1 MTTNIDINYQ
11 KIINLLVMIFYMFI
25 TENLKKNSKMIM
37 KDIGLSKKN
46 RQYIHMVE
54 DKTNVLYYS
63 EKLNHLE

>member
-46 RQYIHMVE
+46 RQYIHEIKENRKQAFVW
-54 DKTNVLYYS
+54 DQK
-63 EKLNHLE
+63 

>member
-1 MTTNIDINYQ
+1 
-11 KIINLLVMIFYMFI
+11 MIFYMFI